1 MKKILTIATIAIF
14 FVAFIAYE
22 VLIIDDQD
30 LCLDSGVCK
39 AGLELNTE
47 KGKIII
53 NQQTCQEINGEW
65 QEELNR
71 CKF

>member
-1 MKKILTIATIAIF
+1 MKKIFTITTIIMF
-14 FVAFIAYE
+14 FIAFIAYE
-22 VLIIDDQD
+22 ILIIDNQD

-39 AGLELNTE
+39 AGIELNTE

-53 NQQTCQEINGEW
+53 NKQTCQENNGKW
-65 QEELNR
+65 QPEFNQ